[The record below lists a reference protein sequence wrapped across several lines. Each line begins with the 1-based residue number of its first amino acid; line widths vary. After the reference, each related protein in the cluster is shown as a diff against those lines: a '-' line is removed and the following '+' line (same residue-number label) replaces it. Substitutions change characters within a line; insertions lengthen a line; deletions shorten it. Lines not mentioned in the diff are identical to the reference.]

1 MKPRASSR
9 RQVRLVSAGRYA
21 DFERGLLLVD
31 LTKAGTSRPFDPGAS
46 VPGTKVASFR
56 AWRIDLFLSV
66 ETRIG
71 RSPAITMEGTGACA
85 ASILF
90 NR

>member
-1 MKPRASSR
+1 
-9 RQVRLVSAGRYA
+9 
-21 DFERGLLLVD
+21 
-31 LTKAGTSRPFDPGAS
+31 
-46 VPGTKVASFR
+46 VASFR